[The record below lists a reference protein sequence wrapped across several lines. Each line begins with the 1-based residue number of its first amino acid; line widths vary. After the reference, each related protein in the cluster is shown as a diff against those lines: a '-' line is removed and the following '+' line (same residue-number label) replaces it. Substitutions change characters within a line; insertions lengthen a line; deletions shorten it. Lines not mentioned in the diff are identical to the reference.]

1 VEQDKMGKTDQEIKE
16 NLDSK
21 LKKNKNKE
29 LSRLR
34 TSVSNGIVTLE
45 GDISELFEK
54 LKVESLTKALR
65 GVKGVINK
73 ISVLSESIPSE
84 RIMYF
89 TDMYL
94 SKIECYF
101 GLIGVVINLIIIIVA
116 AIITPG
122 YNPFFDTVSSL
133 GEGTARTLF
142 SIGFV
147 IGGSLSIPFILYLEK
162 TLRGINDFL
171 RRIATSIAIITSLCI
186 ALVAILPDPLNPEF
200 FQIFHSIVA
209 FTGFIGSVVY
219 ICLYS
224 GLMLK
229 SGHYTFLHVV
239 IGFATGLNFL
249 LLLLTDLNP
258 LVEWIL
264 TINIQAWII
273 YVAIN
278 LILK

>member
-1 VEQDKMGKTDQEIKE
+1 MGKSDQEIKE
-16 NLDSK
+16 KLDNK
-21 LKKNKNKE
+21 LRKNKE
-29 LSRLR
+29 LSGLR

-45 GDISELFEK
+45 GNISEFFDK
-54 LKVESLTKALR
+54 LKVESFTRALK
-65 GVKGVINK
+65 GVKGVIDK

-84 RIMYF
+84 RIMYI

-101 GLIGVVINLIIIIVA
+101 GLIGVTINLIIIIVA

-122 YNPFFDTVSSL
+122 YTPVFDTVSSL
-133 GEGTARTLF
+133 GEGVARTLF

-171 RRIATSIAIITSLCI
+171 RRIATTVAIITSLSI

-200 FQIFHSIVA
+200 FQIFHSSVA

-229 SGHYTFLHVV
+229 SGHYTFLHVI
-239 IGFATGLNFL
+239 IGFATGINFL
-249 LLLLTDLNP
+249 LLLATHLSP
-258 LVEWIL
+258 LIEWIL
-264 TINIQAWII
+264 TINIQVWTI

>member
-1 VEQDKMGKTDQEIKE
+1 MGKTDQEIKE

-21 LKKNKNKE
+21 LRKNKNKE
-29 LSRLR
+29 LTGLR

-45 GDISELFEK
+45 GNMSEFFDK
-54 LKVESLTKALR
+54 LKVESLTKALK

-73 ISVLSESIPSE
+73 ISVISESVPSE
-84 RIMYF
+84 RLSYI
-89 TDMYL
+89 TDLYL

-101 GLIGVVINLIIIIVA
+101 GLSGTMINLIIIIIA

-133 GEGTARTLF
+133 GEGTAKTLF

-162 TLRGINDFL
+162 TLRGINEFL
-171 RRIATSIAIITSLCI
+171 RRIATSVAIITSLSI
-186 ALVAILPDPLNPEF
+186 ALVAILPDPYNPEF
-200 FQIFHSIVA
+200 FKIFHSMVA
-209 FTGFIGSVVY
+209 FTGFIGAVVY

-229 SGHYTFLHVV
+229 SGHYTFLHVI
-239 IGFATGLNFL
+239 IGFATGINFL
-249 LLLLTDLNP
+249 LLLITHLDP
-258 LVEWIL
+258 LIEWIL
-264 TINIQAWII
+264 TINIQVWTI